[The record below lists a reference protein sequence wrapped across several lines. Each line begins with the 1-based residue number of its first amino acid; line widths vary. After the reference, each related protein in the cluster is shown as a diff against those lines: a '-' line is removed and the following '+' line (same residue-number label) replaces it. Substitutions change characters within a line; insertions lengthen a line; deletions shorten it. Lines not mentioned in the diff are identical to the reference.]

1 MIHITDKHSCC
12 GCASCVQS
20 CPKQCIRFDED
31 EQGFRYPSVD
41 KAGCIDCGLCEKVCP
56 CINKGEPKDPIKVC
70 AAINPNE
77 PIRLVSS
84 SGGIF
89 SMLAE
94 RVISEGGVVFGAR
107 FDANWEVVHD
117 FAEDIDKLDS
127 FRGSKYL
134 QSRIGETYKQAQ
146 AFLKEGRKV
155 LYTGAGCQIA
165 GLNRFLRK
173 EYDNLLTV
181 EIVCHSVPSPLVWR
195 KYLQE
200 ISNGNSVHSVNFRDK
215 SSGWSHYSYSI
226 VVEHS
231 GSKYIEP
238 ASGYYMKGLTS
249 NLTTRPS
256 CSHCPSCQGK
266 SGTDIILGDCW
277 GVWDLQPSLDDNK
290 GTSLVATLTQKG
302 ENSVQELGVELHE
315 LSLSDLQNYN
325 AGLRGS
331 HPLNPKHDKFF
342 AEIKKRDNVKGLLE
356 KYVNPQSCSFKGKI
370 KEAILRIKSKFIR

>member
-20 CPKQCIRFDED
+20 CPKQCIKFDED
-31 EQGFRYPSVD
+31 EQGFRYPNVD
-41 KAGCIDCGLCEKVCP
+41 PEGCIECGLCEKVCP
-56 CINKGEPKDPIKVC
+56 CLNQGEPKDPIKVY
-70 AAINPNE
+70 AAINPHE
-77 PIRLVSS
+77 PTRLKSS

-89 SMLAE
+89 NMLAE

-107 FDANWEVVHD
+107 FDANWEVTHD
-117 FAEDIDKLDS
+117 FTEDIDKLDS

-155 LYTGAGCQIA
+155 LFSGTGCQIA
-165 GLNRFLRK
+165 GLKRFLRK
-173 EYDNLLTV
+173 EYENLLTV

-200 ISNGNSVHSVNFRDK
+200 ISNGNPIQKVNFRDK

-226 VVEHS
+226 VIEHS
-231 GSKYIEP
+231 GGTYKEP
-238 ASGYYMKGLTS
+238 ASGDYMKGLTS

-256 CSHCPSCQGK
+256 CSQCPSRNGK
-266 SGTDIILGDCW
+266 SGADIVLGDCW

-290 GTSLVATLTQKG
+290 GTSLVTSLTQKG
-302 ENSVQELGVELHE
+302 EDSILELGVELNE
-315 LSLSDLQNYN
+315 LSMSDLQKYN

-331 HPLNPKHDKFF
+331 HPLNPQHDLFF
-342 AEIKKRDNVKGLLE
+342 AKIQKTGNIKAVLQNFA
-356 KYVNPQSCSFKGKI
+356 NPQSSSV
-370 KEAILRIKSKFIR
+370 KSRVKNVLVRLKRLFV